1 MAIIPI
7 FIYRNRKSDKEL
19 HEEMERERRW
29 RKMKE
34 AEEES
39 RIRREREEALRES
52 MEREAR
58 RKKAEE
64 EYREAERKDPW
75 DFQFLPEG
83 WSIFGQRHFP
93 TITEY
98 VE

>member
-1 MAIIPI
+1 MALKHILAGVASVALLGLFASTAVLGGIAYKQRHMI
-7 FIYRNRKSDKEL
+7 
-19 HEEMERERRW
+19 
-29 RKMKE
+29 
-34 AEEES
+34 A
-39 RIRREREEALRES
+39 ALRES